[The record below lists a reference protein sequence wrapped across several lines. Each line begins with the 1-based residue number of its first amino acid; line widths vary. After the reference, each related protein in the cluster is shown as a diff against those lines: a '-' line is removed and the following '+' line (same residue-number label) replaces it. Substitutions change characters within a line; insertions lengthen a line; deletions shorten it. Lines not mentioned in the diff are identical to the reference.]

1 MNNGDTHTY
10 QLAEFDAVCF
20 CCILRRCNDT
30 DPLCLHHMLVRLRA
44 AEKRAGG
51 DWARVVEMLSSRK
64 GRT

>member
-20 CCILRRCNDT
+20 CCIF
-30 DPLCLHHMLVRLRA
+30 RLRA